1 MILKFLTMKIANL
14 FYFFFSLLVLTACSS
29 QFNKGVTNKRELRS
43 KTSPSLKIAKEYDK
57 ISKKQERKAKR
68 FSKIKDQEKA
78 NEKRK
83 AKQRKEGEQYLKR
96 KRRKFKR
103 GKKPY

>member
-1 MILKFLTMKIANL
+1 MKISKFIPIL
-14 FYFFFSLLVLTACSS
+14 FLFLVLAACSS

-57 ISKKQERKAKR
+57 IAKKQERKAKR
-68 FSKIKDQEKA
+68 FSNIKDQEKA

-83 AKQRKEGEQYLKR
+83 AKQRKEGQQYLKKKKR
-96 KRRKFKR
+96 KLKR
-103 GKKPY
+103 GKKPI